1 MTGQCLEAKS
11 TSALCQ
17 SFTFFQLSDLSHA
30 LVFKKLVHPAPM
42 VSCQIPHKRN
52 SIKYEN
58 LNIKQRQDAHHCMAC
73 LPSWNYQQALRM
85 PLDEV
90 LP

>member
-1 MTGQCLEAKS
+1 
-11 TSALCQ
+11 
-17 SFTFFQLSDLSHA
+17 
-30 LVFKKLVHPAPM
+30 M

-90 LP
+90 LLILRKILKDVCVCLCFISYYVSYK

>member
-1 MTGQCLEAKS
+1 
-11 TSALCQ
+11 
-17 SFTFFQLSDLSHA
+17 
-30 LVFKKLVHPAPM
+30 M

-90 LP
+90 LLILRKILKDVCVCLCFISYYVSL